1 MKKRTWT
8 AVLLSTVVLIAVVLL
23 GASFF
28 MLNYALS
35 PDPQRGDTALAY
47 QRLYDRVP
55 DMRPWVDSLT
65 ARHLLRD
72 TTITMDDGRKAHAIY
87 LRCDTAHGRT
97 AIMVHGY
104 KDQALKFLYIGRMY
118 HRLGC
123 NILLPDLS
131 AHGKSEGREIQMGW
145 NDRLDVLRWM
155 DVAAGLFGNGADSVR
170 MVVHGVSMG
179 AATTMCVAGEQ
190 VPCYVKCFVEDCGY
204 TSAWDEF
211 EGQLKEQF
219 GLPPF
224 PLMWTTSALC
234 RVRYGWSFGEASALK
249 QVAKCRLPML
259 FIHGSRDT
267 FVPTRMVYPLYA
279 AKPEPKELWL
289 VEGSEHA
296 RSYTDHPQEYTE
308 KVRAFIAKW
317 MKS

>member
-8 AVLLSTVVLIAVVLL
+8 AVLLSTVVLIAVVLMC
-23 GASFF
+23 ASFF
-28 MLNYALS
+28 MLNYALA

-145 NDRLDVLRWM
+145 NDRLNVLRWM

-190 VPCYVKCFVEDCGY
+190 VPGYVKCFVEDCGY

-234 RVRYGWSFGEASALK
+234 HVRYGWSFGEASALK